1 MPCPAK
7 VSSGTRFSSQALPPH
22 MSKFA
27 NIFIF
32 EFMTT
37 LISSGSPKLVSLTT
51 AGFTLKLQQLES
63 SNESFN
69 WIVN

>member
-1 MPCPAK
+1 
-7 VSSGTRFSSQALPPH
+7 

-37 LISSGSPKLVSLTT
+37 LISSGSPKLVSLMT